1 MNMLKG
7 DLMKDEIKGTD
18 LASIAKTYG
27 VAVDTARNVN
37 FSTSLISGLGSEP
50 KVIANAFTSAP
61 NQVSPVIVG
70 KSGVFVIMPLTSVRG
85 GQADSAGLKRTN
97 LSQLQGQV
105 RTRLINEV
113 KVDAKVDANLS
124 LMY

>member
-1 MNMLKG
+1 
-7 DLMKDEIKGTD
+7 
-18 LASIAKTYG
+18 
-27 VAVDTARNVN
+27 
-37 FSTSLISGLGSEP
+37 
-50 KVIANAFTSAP
+50 
-61 NQVSPVIVG
+61 
-70 KSGVFVIMPLTSVRG
+70 MPLTAVRG
-85 GQADSAGLKRTN
+85 GQGDSAGLKRTN